1 MTSPTD
7 RILTEAQIKS
17 LLVRERYYRDTCQ
30 WKSLRDCYHPD
41 ASKTRI
47 DITWFQGDIDGFVS
61 GSEGMV
67 ADGTNAI
74 HTICPVE
81 IHLNGKKALTESTGS
96 ISIRLQHGGESFEC
110 VSYNR
115 FISRLELVGDEWK
128 LLSLEAIYIRD
139 FITPVI
145 PERTARFDLPENTR
159 ESYKCI
165 AWVLSQKG
173 FTVKQD
179 LPGADDPASCAR
191 FMDANFTWL
200 SK

>member
-1 MTSPTD
+1 VEKLAELLPSRRVKNTYRHHLVSY
-7 RILTEAQIKS
+7 RLTWPIC
-17 LLVRERYYRDTCQ
+17 D
-30 WKSLRDCYHPD
+30 D
-41 ASKTRI
+41 SKTPAR
-47 DITWFQGDIDGFVS
+47 FQGDIDGFVA

-74 HTICPVE
+74 HSICPVE
-81 IHLNGKKALTESTGS
+81 VHLNGTKALTESTGS
-96 ISIRLQHGGESFEC
+96 ISIRLQHGGEAFEC
-110 VSYNR
+110 ISYNR

-145 PERTARFDLPENTR
+145 PERTASFDFPENSR

-165 AWVLSQKG
+165 SWVLSQKG
-173 FTVKQD
+173 FTIKQD
-179 LPGADDPASCAR
+179 LPGADDPTSCAK

-200 SK
+200 NK